1 MDGGIQTTGNYPG
14 KARNQQELFD
24 DIRRAFKIMPGT
36 KRLNVHACYA
46 VLGADKGVIDRD
58 KYSYKHF
65 EPWVNLA
72 KEMGIEGVDF
82 NPTFFAHPMMKDGLS
97 LSSPDEEVR
106 KFWVRHGK
114 ARLEI
119 SAEIGKA
126 MGSPCMMNIWIP
138 DGYKDIPA
146 DRLSPRLRLKKSL
159 DEMLES
165 YNKEWLFLQ

>member
-1 MDGGIQTTGNYPG
+1 MSYLKAKEAYAAIGVDTDAVIESLKKVSISMHCWQGDDVNGFDSKETLSGGIQTTGNYPG

-46 VLGADKGVIDRD
+46 VLGADKGVIVRD
-58 KYSYKHF
+58 QYTYKHF

-72 KEMGIEGVDF
+72 KELGLEGVDF

-106 KFWVRHGK
+106 KF
-114 ARLEI
+114 
-119 SAEIGKA
+119 
-126 MGSPCMMNIWIP
+126 
-138 DGYKDIPA
+138 
-146 DRLSPRLRLKKSL
+146 
-159 DEMLES
+159 
-165 YNKEWLFLQ
+165 